1 VPGRFRADIIA
12 LRGTPSVEMDD
23 LECLVRLN
31 LSGMIGSS
39 LLRRLLEYHELR
51 RIPRMSRR
59 ELERIP
65 GIGPLTARAIVE
77 APDPGP
83 EIDKAARRGIDILP
97 STGPAYPPALR
108 SLYDHPIV
116 LYRRGRTTDADTL
129 SIGIVG
135 SRECTD
141 YGRRQA
147 LRFGQE
153 LARLRITV
161 VSGLARGTDTAAHRG
176 ALAAPEGRTVAFLGC
191 GLLRPYPPEN
201 ARLLDEICARGAA
214 FSEFPLDSEPA
225 SVNFPRRNRLI
236 SGLSQGVLVVE
247 AAEKSGALITADWA
261 LEQGRDVFCLPGSIE
276 SPLSRGCHR
285 LIKQGAKLVEE
296 PADIL
301 EEIPAFANLVDPPV
315 PLSPLERVV
324 LRRLNR
330 QPRTAESLAADT
342 RLPLSSVE
350 RALETLSAKRMA
362 VQGVGGGFTRPVDG
376 ATMARHGPSSL

>member
-1 VPGRFRADIIA
+1 VPGRIGAEFFAP
-12 LRGTPSVEMDD
+12 RGTPPVEMDD

-31 LSGMIGSS
+31 LSGMVGSS
-39 LLRRLLEYHELR
+39 LLRRLLEHHELS
-51 RIPRMSRR
+51 RIPRLTRR
-59 ELERIP
+59 DLQRIP
-65 GIGPLTARAIVE
+65 GIGPITAQAIVE
-77 APDPGP
+77 APDPRP
-83 EIDKAARRGIDILP
+83 EIDLALRRGIEILP
-97 STGPAYPPALR
+97 STGPTYPAALR

-129 SIGIVG
+129 AVGIVG
-135 SRECTD
+135 SRDCTD

-176 ALAAPEGRTVAFLGC
+176 ALAAPEGRTIAFVGS
-191 GLLRPYPPEN
+191 GLLRTYPPEN
-201 ARLLDEICARGAA
+201 DRLLDEICGRGAA
-214 FSEFPLDSEPA
+214 FSEFPLNAEPA
-225 SVNFPRRNRLI
+225 SVHFPRRNRLI
-236 SGLSQGVLVVE
+236 SGISQGVLVVE

-301 EEIPAFANLVDPPV
+301 EEIPAFAALVDPPV
-315 PLSPLERVV
+315 PVSALERAV
-324 LRRLNR
+324 LRRLR
-330 QPRTAESLAADT
+330 PMPATPEALAAAS

-350 RALETLSAKRMA
+350 RALESQSAKGMA
-362 VQGVGGGFTRPVDG
+362 DEGAGGGFSRPADG
-376 ATMARHGPSSL
+376 ATMARHGCPPF